1 MNITG
6 MLHVARLLKLAG
18 FPTPDILG
26 PDASESEI
34 KALIAKHGQV
44 FIKRVFKG
52 GVGKKGKAGLIGRAT
67 VLKTG
72 RRLNTNAAQT
82 RYDVRHAT

>member
-6 MLHVARLLKLAG
+6 MLHGARLLKLAG

-52 GVGKKGKAGLIGRAT
+52 GVGKKGKAGLPAEQEVYFSVTDSTHCTLAT
-67 VLKTG
+67 QCRFVT
-72 RRLNTNAAQT
+72 
-82 RYDVRHAT
+82 